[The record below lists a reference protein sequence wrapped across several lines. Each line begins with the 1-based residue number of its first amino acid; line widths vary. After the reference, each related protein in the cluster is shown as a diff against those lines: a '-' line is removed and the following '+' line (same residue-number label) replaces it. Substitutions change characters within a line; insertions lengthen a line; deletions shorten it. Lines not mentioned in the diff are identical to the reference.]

1 MSRDGGGDHNPC
13 TPEVASASYIEL
25 TDEERANG
33 WTEKTLAAYFEER
46 EKAQAGVVL
55 FNPDYRKP
63 QRAKW
68 ANNKY
73 SPMRW
78 RG

>member
-1 MSRDGGGDHNPC
+1 M
-13 TPEVASASYIEL
+13 ASIEP
-25 TDEERANG
+25 TDNELKGG
-33 WTEKTLAAYFEER
+33 WTKETLAEYLAER
-46 EKAQAGVVL
+46 ERAQAGVVM

-68 ANNKY
+68 ANNRY
-73 SPMRW
+73 NPMRW